1 MEYYSAIIKNEIMP
15 SAATWMDLKNIIL
28 SEVRGRQTSQDVT
41 YMWNLRKTVQK
52 DLFINRNKL
61 TDFKTNLIVTTD
73 EIIEGRE

>member
-61 TDFKTNLIVTTD
+61 KDFKTNLIVTTD